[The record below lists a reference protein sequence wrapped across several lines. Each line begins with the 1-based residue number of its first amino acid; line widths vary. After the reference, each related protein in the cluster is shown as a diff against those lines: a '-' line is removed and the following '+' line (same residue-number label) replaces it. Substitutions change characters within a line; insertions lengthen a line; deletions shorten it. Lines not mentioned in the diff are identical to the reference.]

1 VQRSGRVHEGGLV
14 PSKIIA
20 GVLIIGALIA
30 ARAAGAADEGVAQFF
45 GNYVGR
51 TITAPD
57 GSLSPRDLS
66 IEIKPHGDNG
76 FLLAWTTVIRD
87 ASGTRH
93 RAYSIAFTPSTRTG
107 IFASAMR
114 RDAFGHSEPLDPLK
128 GEPYVWADIEGP
140 TLRVHALLITDDGGY
155 EMQVYRR
162 TLTADGMTLE
172 FSRNRNGK
180 ELKTVYGN
188 LQRKAE

>member
-1 VQRSGRVHEGGLV
+1 M

-180 ELKTVYGN
+180 ELKTIYGN
-188 LQRKAE
+188 LQRKPE

>member
-1 VQRSGRVHEGGLV
+1 
-14 PSKIIA
+14 
-20 GVLIIGALIA
+20 
-30 ARAAGAADEGVAQFF
+30 
-45 GNYVGR
+45 
-51 TITAPD
+51 
-57 GSLSPRDLS
+57 
-66 IEIKPHGDNG
+66 
-76 FLLAWTTVIRD
+76 
-87 ASGTRH
+87 
-93 RAYSIAFTPSTRTG
+93 
-107 IFASAMR
+107 MR

-180 ELKTVYGN
+180 ELKTIYGN

>member
-1 VQRSGRVHEGGLV
+1 V

-20 GVLIIGALIA
+20 GVLILGALIA
-30 ARAAGAADEGVAQFF
+30 ARSADAADQAVAQFF
-45 GNYVGR
+45 GDYVGR
-51 TITAPD
+51 SIASPD

-66 IEIKPHGDNG
+66 IEIKPYGDSG
-76 FLLAWTTVIRD
+76 FRLAWTTVIRD
-87 ASGTRH
+87 ASGPRH
-93 RAYSIAFTPSTRTG
+93 RAYSIAFIPSARSG

-114 RDAFGHSEPLDPLK
+114 RDAFGHSEPLDPLR
-128 GEPYVWADIEGP
+128 GEPYVWADIEGR

-172 FSRNRNGK
+172 FSRNQNGK
-180 ELKTVYGN
+180 ELKTIYGD